1 MAKMFKQMG
10 KGGLEAKMMRGGLGA
25 MGVEAA
31 VWALNS
37 GLTQMQKNG
46 QDSMTTLQDQLDE
59 ITAQTRTLVQPERLA
74 IGERAVEELFRA
86 GSEDRILPIGAT
98 APAFALPDFSG
109 RIVRSTDLLALGP
122 LIVNFF
128 RGRWCPYCVTEL
140 EAWRDLYPALRER
153 GALVVGISP
162 QTQRQSDFTASQ
174 HAIPF
179 PLLTDA
185 GCAVAEQFGLVWTA
199 PDYLRATTAA
209 SSSTSPSSMATKSW
223 KLPLPATYVLSPD
236 GKVLYA
242 EAHADFRVRPEP
254 EEADRAL
261 PHFPA
266 ESGGNRTTAIGSRF
280 VAVLQIE
287 NSQLIPA
294 AVRIL
299 QASPDPWAASSAPA
313 ASMPPEP
320 ATGHTPRRP
329 PGPAQ
334 LAPAALPSA

>member
-1 MAKMFKQMG
+1 MAH
-10 KGGLEAKMMRGGLGA
+10 
-25 MGVEAA
+25 
-31 VWALNS
+31 
-37 GLTQMQKNG
+37 
-46 QDSMTTLQDQLDE
+46 LQDQLDE
-59 ITAQTRTLVQPERLA
+59 ITSQTRTLVQPERLA

-98 APAFALPDFSG
+98 APAFTLPDFSG
-109 RIVRSTDLLALGP
+109 RAVRSTDLLALGP

-185 GCAVAEQFGLVWTA
+185 GCAVADQFRLVWTA
-199 PDYLRATTAA
+199 PDYLRRYYRGILLNI
-209 SSSTSPSSMATKSW
+209 PFVNGDESW
-223 KLPLPATYVLSPD
+223 RLPLPATYVLSPD

-254 EEADRAL
+254 EDVLRAL
-261 PHFPA
+261 PAFA
-266 ESGGNRTTAIGSRF
+266 RSE
-280 VAVLQIE
+280 
-287 NSQLIPA
+287 
-294 AVRIL
+294 
-299 QASPDPWAASSAPA
+299 
-313 ASMPPEP
+313 
-320 ATGHTPRRP
+320 
-329 PGPAQ
+329 
-334 LAPAALPSA
+334 